1 MKTAT
6 IGSAMID
13 IITIVADNDIE
24 RIKMTNAH
32 NSFLLLEQGRKIDA
46 LNISTHVGGGAIN
59 AAVALSRLGHEVT
72 PNVKIGEDIEAE
84 MVRQLLE
91 REKLSD
97 KGLMTTDKAITG
109 CSVIIA
115 SHDRNASIFTARGA
129 NCRVVDEDIYEG
141 IFGDA
146 KLVHIAPM
154 SNESAE
160 AFPMISKRA
169 RESGAFVV
177 ANPGGR
183 QITRRGK
190 EFLET
195 AKNIDLININRSEA
209 ESLLPILLDNTKH
222 SDMRS
227 VKKDPSI
234 AKSLLTR
241 GLIMDH
247 VHCSLSGFMSLLRSL
262 GTDYI
267 LVTDGT
273 GGSYLGTDKGL
284 YHCPIHKTDKVKGT
298 AGAGDSFTST
308 FGVLLAE
315 GETPEKALQ
324 MAAINSSSVV
334 EYVDT
339 QSGLLSHKELDKRYA
354 ENADNLKVEFWP
366 WQE

>member
-24 RIKMTNAH
+24 RINMTNAH
-32 NSFLLLEQGRKIDA
+32 NSFLLLEQGRKIDT

-84 MVRQLLE
+84 MVRQLLA

-129 NCRVVDEDIYEG
+129 NCRVVDEDIVEG
-141 IFGDA
+141 IFDGA

-160 AFPMISKRA
+160 AFPMICQRA
-169 RESGAFVV
+169 RESGGFVV
-177 ANPGGR
+177 ANPGER

-195 AKNIDLININRSEA
+195 AKNIDLININRAEA
-209 ESLLPILLDNTKH
+209 ESLLPVLLDNTKH
-222 SDMRS
+222 TDMRATKQDKG
-227 VKKDPSI
+227 V
-234 AKSLLTR
+234 AKSLMTR

-247 VHCSLSGFMSLLRSL
+247 VHCSLAGFMSLLMSL
-262 GTDYI
+262 GTKYI

-273 GGSYLGTDKGL
+273 GGSYLGCQEGL

-308 FGVLLAE
+308 FGALLGE
-315 GETPEKALQ
+315 GATPEKALQ

-339 QSGLLSHKELDKRYA
+339 QSGLLTHNELDKRFA
-354 ENADNLKVEFWP
+354 KHAKDLKVAFWA
-366 WQE
+366 WQD

>member
-24 RIKMTNAH
+24 RIAMTNAH

-59 AAVALSRLGHEVT
+59 AAVALSRLGHEAT
-72 PNVKIGEDIEAE
+72 PHVKIGEDIEAE
-84 MVRQLLE
+84 MVRQLLS
-91 REKLSD
+91 RENMSLD
-97 KGLMTTDKAITG
+97 GLMTTDKAITG

-129 NCRVVDEDIYEG
+129 NCRVTDDDIVENIFEG
-141 IFGDA
+141 A
-146 KLVHIAPM
+146 KLLHIAPM

-160 AFPMISKRA
+160 AFPMICQRG

-177 ANPGGR
+177 ANPGER
-183 QITRRGK
+183 QINRRGK
-190 EFLET
+190 EFLE
-195 AKNIDLININRSEA
+195 ACKNIDLININRAEA
-209 ESLLPILLDNTKH
+209 EILMPIVLENTDASKMRTTRVDQDASKTLL
-222 SDMRS
+222 S
-227 VKKDPSI
+227 
-234 AKSLLTR
+234 R

-247 VHCSLSGFMSLLRSL
+247 VHCSLAGFMSLLMGL
-262 GTDYI
+262 GPKYV

-273 GGSYLGTDKGL
+273 GGSYLGSKEGL
-284 YHCPIHKTDKVKGT
+284 YHAPIKKAKVRGT

-308 FGVLLAE
+308 FGALLAE
-315 GETPEKALQ
+315 GLGEEKALQ

-339 QSGLLSHKELDKRYA
+339 QSGLLQRDELERRLEEFA
-354 ENADNLKVEFWP
+354 SELPVGFWP
-366 WQE
+366 WMD

>member
-24 RIKMTNAH
+24 RISMTNAH

-72 PNVKIGEDIEAE
+72 PTVKVGMDIEAE
-84 MVRQLLE
+84 MVRQLLDKE
-91 REKLSD
+91 DLSKD
-97 KGLMTTDKAITG
+97 NVLTTDKAITG
-109 CSVIIA
+109 CSVMIA

-129 NCRVVDEDIYEG
+129 NCRVTDKDIVKG
-141 IFGDA
+141 IFDGA
-146 KLVHIAPM
+146 ELLHIAPM

-160 AFPMISKRA
+160 AFPMICQRG

-177 ANPGGR
+177 ANPGER

-190 EFLET
+190 EFLDT
-195 AKNIDLININRSEA
+195 AKNIDLININRAEA
-209 ESLLPILLDNTKH
+209 ENLLPIVLDTA
-222 SDMRS
+222 SPADMRAVQLDS
-227 VKKDPSI
+227 KVT
-234 AKSLLTR
+234 KSLMTR

-247 VHCSLSGFMSLLRSL
+247 VHCSLAGFMSLLMSL
-262 GTDYI
+262 GPQYI

-273 GGSYLGTDKGL
+273 GGAYLSSAAGI

-308 FGVLLAE
+308 FGAFLAE
-315 GETPEKALQ
+315 GADPEKALQ
-324 MAAINSSSVV
+324 MASINSSSVV

-339 QSGLLSHKELDKRYA
+339 QSGLLEREELEKRFEA
-354 ENADNLKVEFWP
+354 VEKSLKVSFWP
-366 WQE
+366 WQD